1 MSGFEQL
8 EQAIQPILDPLL
20 PEEVA
25 FADEELSDE
34 VALSIVL
41 QDVVIAESFRQS
53 KNQVADMDTA
63 ERLYRADVKPRS
75 WPDGTPKSNIGMPL
89 VLEAI
94 EKILPTIY
102 YAFFTSDPPFILEPN
117 GKTTPEAARAKGHV
131 LDWAIKQAGFK
142 EEIRLGLKTVLQYGF
157 MIGSWGWTTSKK
169 IVKTYY
175 RNDAGEIK
183 SKKDVIFINHPTY
196 ENLDLRN
203 VLVDPSCRI
212 QNVRK
217 GAKYVIKQLFITA
230 NDLDDLRD
238 DPTYKNVPTR
248 EELALILSQRE
259 EPTTDSMSGNK
270 PSTTRD
276 LQAEQ
281 ETKETSADPLQQP
294 LEILEYWSDDRVI
307 AVLQRKIVIRNEES
321 EFSSLPFPSCAFI
334 DVLSSMQG
342 FGVAKLLGGEQR
354 LETGVINSWIDQLA
368 MVLNPAYQMQKGLG
382 AGSQSIKVSPGKVI
396 TESSELKPLAA
407 TSVTTEAMN
416 AVATSEARANR
427 RVGANGGAD
436 MPTQALRTAEGV
448 QSFGASVVEKLQYF
462 IEIFTELVFVPVLEA
477 FLELCADHLTPK
489 QINEILS
496 DRDGKEYAGDI
507 LDVYQA
513 TCDIKVLASSKLAAK
528 KAAIQLVPMLFQM
541 LQSEAVQDSL
551 VIQGKKFNYAE
562 LIEETME
569 LMGWDIDALIQEMTP
584 DDMKRAMSMNQA
596 AGKAQADAALQTQK
610 HQDKLEEINEQGT
623 VRAGVQAVKHIFQ
636 SSADD
641 PQQDQQLAQS
651 LLGAQPQ
658 QGTAEGLNG
667 QQQ

>member
-8 EQAIQPILDPLL
+8 EQAIQPTLDPLL

-25 FADEELSDE
+25 FQDEELSDE

-53 KNQVADMDTA
+53 KNQVADMDDA
-63 ERLYRADVKPRS
+63 ERLYRAEVKPRS
-75 WPDGTPKSNIGMPL
+75 WPDGTPKSRIGMPL

-102 YAFFTSDPPFILEPN
+102 YAFFTSDPPFILEAK
-117 GKTTPEAARAKGHV
+117 GKTTADAARAKAHV

-157 MIGSWGWTTSKK
+157 MIGSWGWKTSEKT
-169 IVKTYY
+169 IKTYY
-175 RNDAGEIK
+175 RDDAGNVK
-183 SKKDVIFINHPTY
+183 AKKDVIYINHPTY
-196 ENLDLRN
+196 ENLELRH
-203 VLVDPSCRI
+203 VLVDPSCRTHD
-212 QNVRK
+212 VRK
-217 GAKYVIKQLFITA
+217 GAKYIIKQLFITA
-230 NDLDDLRD
+230 NDLDDLRN

-259 EPTTDSMSGNK
+259 EPATDSMSGNK
-270 PSTTRD
+270 LNTTRD

-281 ETKETSADPLQQP
+281 ETKETSVDPLLQP
-294 LEILEYWSDDRVI
+294 LELLEYWSNDRVI
-307 AVLQRKIVIRNEES
+307 VALQRKIVIRNEAS
-321 EFSSLPFPSCAFI
+321 EFDRLPNVSCAFI
-334 DVLSSMQG
+334 DVLGAMQG

-382 AGSQSIKVSPGKVI
+382 AGTQSIKVSPGKVI
-396 TESSELKPLAA
+396 TESGELKPLSAV
-407 TSVTTEAMN
+407 SVTTEALN

-427 RVGANGGAD
+427 RVGANGGGD

-448 QSFGASVVEKLQYF
+448 QAFSTSVVEKLQYF

-477 FLELCADHLTPK
+477 FLELCAGHLTPK

-496 DRDGKEYAGDI
+496 ERDGKEYAGDI
-507 LDVYQA
+507 LDVYNA
-513 TCDIKVLASSKLAAK
+513 SCDIKILASSKLAAK
-528 KAAIQLVPMLFQM
+528 KAAIQLVPLLVQM
-541 LQSEAVQDSL
+541 LQSDAVQDSL

-562 LIEETME
+562 LLEQTME
-569 LMGWDIDALIQEMTP
+569 LMGWDIDALIQDMTP
-584 DDMKRAMSMNQA
+584 DDMKRAMAMNQA
-596 AGKAQADAALQTQK
+596 AGKAQADASLQAQK

-641 PQQDQQLAQS
+641 PQTDQQLAQS
-651 LLGAQPQ
+651 LLGQPQ
-658 QGTAEGLNG
+658 QGTPEGLNG
-667 QQQ
+667 QQ